1 MHDPGGQT
9 SGCDVMETRVTWVN
23 KAEAKKVGRFRNS
36 FVAGPNGWLMWAEQE
51 QIFGSSQAEAASD
64 SILRIY
70 AFQSHVPNSS
80 LPVP

>member
-36 FVAGPNGWLMWAEQE
+36 FVAGPNGWLM
-51 QIFGSSQAEAASD
+51 
-64 SILRIY
+64 
-70 AFQSHVPNSS
+70 
-80 LPVP
+80 